1 MEARESNYFAFPN
14 FKNLHLSQSIFQS
27 SKFFLPSLFLSL
39 TTQGN
44 VNSCKSMF
52 CFILSFKKNLLNTI

>member
-1 MEARESNYFAFPN
+1 MEARESNYFACPN

-39 TTQGN
+39 TTEGMLIL
-44 VNSCKSMF
+44 VKV
-52 CFILSFKKNLLNTI
+52 CFVLF